1 MFLFIRDLPSVKY
14 HSDEANMPKTARK
27 RPSKK
32 VALRLTQQDRELAL
46 GFLIMDQYL
55 EDRLKRTPSDQKEVF
70 FTLEELRDF
79 FGWFNAPGNQ
89 SKDEEV
95 QRRLDLICERIEHQ
109 LQEDMYED

>member
-1 MFLFIRDLPSVKY
+1 
-14 HSDEANMPKTARK
+14 MPKTARE
-27 RPSKK
+27 RSGKK
-32 VALRLTQQDRELAL
+32 AALRLTQQDRELVL

-109 LQEDMYED
+109 LPEDMYED